1 MTAIDPNSAKEDP
14 WCTDFRAFLD
24 SVSPAAIFL
33 SDKTDK
39 KKCHEGTSLI
49 KRILTHSKSTFSTY
63 AKIKLTFEIVESDY
77 GFEDIIS
84 CYAIGSHEKGVSV
97 NVMKLLMRYGGN
109 AVSKIIEKIAAS
121 PNQVYLYNRL
131 SELTAFGPVDEKA
144 LYVSADTMLN
154 LMKPRDSETSMSVA
168 TFPALDALY
177 THCPAG
183 ERQKLR
189 NTLTSNPEIMN
200 TIFNRPILME
210 DGVATFVVFAGLS
223 DVFEKNNIY
232 FKQFKEER
240 ISELNSALAIM
251 KQLNE

>member
-1 MTAIDPNSAKEDP
+1 MAAIDPNSAKEDP
-14 WCTDFRAFLD
+14 WCTDFRTFLD
-24 SVSPAAIFL
+24 FVSPAAVYL
-33 SDKTDK
+33 SNKADK
-39 KKCHEGTSLI
+39 KKCHEGTALI

-63 AKIKLTFEIVESDY
+63 AKIKMAFEIVESDY
-77 GFEDIIS
+77 DFEDIIS

-109 AVSKIIEKIAAS
+109 AVGNIIKKIAAN
-121 PNQVYLYNRL
+121 PDQAYLHNRL
-131 SELTAFGPVDEKA
+131 AELTAFGPVDEKA
-144 LYVSADTMLN
+144 IYVSADTILN

-168 TFPALDALY
+168 TFPALDSLY
-177 THCPAG
+177 MHCPEG

-200 TIFNRPILME
+200 SIFNRPILME
-210 DGVATFVVFAGLS
+210 DGVATFVVFADLS

-251 KQLNE
+251 KQINE